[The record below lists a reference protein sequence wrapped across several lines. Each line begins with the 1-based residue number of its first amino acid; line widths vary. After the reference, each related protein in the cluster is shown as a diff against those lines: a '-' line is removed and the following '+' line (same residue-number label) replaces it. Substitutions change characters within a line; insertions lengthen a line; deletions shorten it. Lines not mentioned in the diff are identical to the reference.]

1 MGLQY
6 GKTAAG
12 AQGPAGTSVEAGM
25 KLSRSGIIALL
36 IASAL
41 SLYALAGIAAT
52 EAAAGEYRQRLETL
66 GERAAELEP
75 ENARLARELAL
86 ASDSESIERAA
97 RSLGLVYPGEI
108 VFEFSG
114 GRDN

>member
-1 MGLQY
+1 
-6 GKTAAG
+6 
-12 AQGPAGTSVEAGM
+12 M

-52 EAAAGEYRQRLETL
+52 EAAAGEYGQRLEEL
-66 GERAAELEP
+66 SRRAGELPHVFTGSVEH
-75 ENARLARELAL
+75 AL

>member
-1 MGLQY
+1 
-6 GKTAAG
+6 
-12 AQGPAGTSVEAGM
+12 M

-66 GERAAELEP
+66 GERAAELEQ

-97 RSLGLVYPGEI
+97 RSLGLVYSGEI